1 MAAQKI
7 CILGGSGFVGAH
19 LAALLVEQ
27 GRQVTVA
34 TRRRERAK
42 HLLPLPGVE
51 VVETDIHDP
60 QALKSLFAGQDAV
73 INLVGILHG
82 SRKAFEHA
90 HAELPRK
97 IVSACHAAGVARL
110 LHMSALGAD
119 VNSPSL
125 YQRTKADGEAIV
137 RAAEKTHHLHTTV
150 FRPSVIFGPGDSFLN
165 LFAQLLKLAPIVP
178 LASGNTRFQ
187 PVYVLDV
194 ARAFAASL
202 DDAATY
208 GQAYNLCGPQ
218 AYSLV
223 ELVQLTAETLGLKRT
238 VFPLGQAN
246 SYLFAALMELKP
258 GRKLMTRD
266 NYYAALKDN
275 VCPEGFPAIFGSP
288 TPLAAVIGY
297 LKEADPRRTY
307 DSFRQQAHR

>member
-1 MAAQKI
+1 MATQKI
-7 CILGGSGFVGAH
+7 CILGGSGFVGQH

-27 GRQVTVA
+27 GKQLTIA

-51 VVETDIHDP
+51 VVEADIHDP
-60 QALKSLFAGQDAV
+60 QALKSLFAGKDAV

-82 SRKAFEHA
+82 SRKAYEHA

-97 IVSACHAAGVARL
+97 IVTACHAAGVHRL

-119 VNSPSL
+119 VNSPSI
-125 YQRTKADGEAIV
+125 YQQTKADGEAVV
-137 RAAEKTHHLHTTV
+137 RAGEKTHQLHTTV
-150 FRPSVIFGPGDSFLN
+150 FRPSVIYGPGDSFLN
-165 LFAQLLKLAPIVP
+165 LFGQLLKLAPIVP
-178 LASGNTRFQ
+178 LARGNARFQ
-187 PVYVLDV
+187 PVYVGDV

-202 DDAATY
+202 DDPATY

-218 AYSLV
+218 VYSLV
-223 ELVQLTAETLGLKRT
+223 ELVQLTAQTLGLKRT

-275 VCPEGFPAIFGSP
+275 VCSEGFPAIFGSP
-288 TPLAAVIGY
+288 TPLEAVIGY
-297 LKEADPRRTY
+297 LTEADPRRNY
-307 DSFRQQAHR
+307 GRFRQLARR

>member
-1 MAAQKI
+1 MATQKI
-7 CILGGSGFVGAH
+7 CILGGSGFVGSH
-19 LAALLVEQ
+19 LTARLVEQ
-27 GRQVTVA
+27 GKQVTIA

-51 VVETDIHDP
+51 VVEADIHDP

-82 SRKAFEHA
+82 NRKAYEHN

-97 IVSACHAAGVARL
+97 IVSACHAAGIFRL

-137 RAAEKTHHLHTTV
+137 RAAEKTHHLHTTI

-165 LFAQLLKLAPIVP
+165 LFARLLKLAPIVP

-187 PVYVLDV
+187 PVYVGDV
-194 ARAFAASL
+194 VRAFAQSL
-202 DDAATY
+202 DDPATY
-208 GQAYNLCGPQ
+208 GQTYSLCGPQ
-218 AYSLV
+218 VYSLA
-223 ELVQLTAETLGLKRT
+223 ELVQLTARTLGLKRS
-238 VFPLGQAN
+238 VIPLGQPA

-275 VCPEGFPAIFGSP
+275 VCPEGFPTLFGSA
-288 TPLAAVIGY
+288 TPLEAVIGY
-297 LKEADPRRTY
+297 LKQADPRCQYGR
-307 DSFRQQAHR
+307 FRQLARR